1 MTTDSPSL
9 SFGRYLK
16 AARLEKGI
24 GLEQISRE
32 TRIGLET
39 LVNIEKEGHDQL
51 PAEVYVKG
59 FIRTYAKMVDV
70 DDDKAVKSYLAS
82 YRVYQ
87 NAAKSESAW
96 ERSDKNF
103 WPRLLLSFGILLGIM
118 VLSISV
124 ISIIHKPPSSYQ
136 SAKQQAT
143 VEKAEDRESTDFT
156 RIVKQEQ
163 IKGRLPDKEIIQGKP
178 EKLQQVDS
186 IEKSAE
192 VIPEKLLLK
201 ILTVE
206 ETWIKI
212 IVDSQSPR
220 EYTLQPGD
228 RLALEA
234 SVGYNL
240 LIGNAGGIKL
250 ALNDAPVEVP
260 GKSAQV
266 VNIQIP

>member
-24 GLEQISRE
+24 SLEEISRD
-32 TRIGLET
+32 TKIGLET

-59 FIRTYAKMVDV
+59 FIRAYAKMVGV
-70 DDDKAVKSYLAS
+70 DDDKAVKSYLAGH
-82 YRVYQ
+82 RVYQ
-87 NAAKSESAW
+87 TAARSESAW
-96 ERSDKNF
+96 KRSDKNF
-103 WPRLLLSFGILLGIM
+103 WPRLLLSFGMLLGIM

-124 ISIIHKPPSSYQ
+124 ISIIQKPQSSYQ
-136 SAKQQAT
+136 LAKQQAT
-143 VEKAEDRESTDFT
+143 VEKVEDSEPADFT
-156 RIVKQEQ
+156 RIVAQDQ
-163 IKGRLPDKEIIQGKP
+163 IKGRLPDKEVTQGKS

-186 IEKSAE
+186 TKKTAE

-212 IVDSQSPR
+212 IIDSQSPV
-220 EYTLQPGD
+220 EYTLQSGD

-250 ALNDAPVEVP
+250 FLNDAPLEIP